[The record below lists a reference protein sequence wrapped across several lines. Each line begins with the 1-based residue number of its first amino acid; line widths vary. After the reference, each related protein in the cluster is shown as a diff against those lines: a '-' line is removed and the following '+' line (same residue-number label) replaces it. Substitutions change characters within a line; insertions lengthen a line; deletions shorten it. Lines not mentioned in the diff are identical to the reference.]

1 MLENQKFQFGSKE
14 KIFKR
19 VNLEILKTS
28 NLTNNN
34 IIISGGKSIIGFY
47 KYLNNFKAKIIL
59 SDERV
64 VKKNSKMSNYK
75 NIIGYVDNIERLTWP
90 NEKFYQ
96 IKDLKKKIKY
106 SEDIIS
112 KKKISMSILT
122 IGEDGHIASIFKKNL
137 KKSLKE
143 KSISSIKNK
152 KEKFYRISVSLKK
165 INSIKKNIIVIIG
178 KKKSLLLK
186 KKNLPFL
193 KVKNSIIFFTY

>member
-1 MLENQKFQFGSKE
+1 
-14 KIFKR
+14 
-19 VNLEILKTS
+19 
-28 NLTNNN
+28 
-34 IIISGGKSIIGFY
+34 
-47 KYLNNFKAKIIL
+47 
-59 SDERV
+59 
-64 VKKNSKMSNYK
+64 
-75 NIIGYVDNIERLTWP
+75 
-90 NEKFYQ
+90 
-96 IKDLKKKIKY
+96 
-106 SEDIIS
+106 
-112 KKKISMSILT
+112 MSILT

-193 KVKNSIIFFTY
+193 KVKNSIIFLTY

>member
-75 NIIGYVDNIERLTWP
+75 NIIGYVDNIKRLTWP